1 MRGGDE
7 TSLQDNGDRVPGAM
21 PATGPSRTG
30 HRSDVGAKHGSGESR
45 PPGPLIR
52 RLPARPLSP
61 PAEASPPRR
70 RPEARHHFAAAA
82 GAPTCA
88 PTCATVADVG
98 HLPLDRRHVLV
109 HGLLFQL
116 FAAPHPRRAQA
127 PVLAA
132 IRATDAT
139 ATVSKRPWPAAAT
152 GDTDWLALH
161 VKLDLRLLLRAG
173 LADADRGK
181 TTRRAAVHAGRSC
194 LGFRR
199 FLGRRLLVA
208 LRLPGSLLGARIDR
222 VGGCLLL
229 VVRPAG
235 EEDDGEEQDGDDRS
249 VHGLVLRPA
258 DPRQK
263 S

>member
-21 PATGPSRTG
+21 PASGPPRAG
-30 HRSDVGAKHGSGESR
+30 HPSDVGARHGSLDSR

-52 RLPARPLSP
+52 CLPARPLSP

-70 RPEARHHFAAAA
+70 RPEARHHGAAAA

-88 PTCATVADVG
+88 PTCAAVADVG

-109 HGLLFQL
+109 HGLFFKL
-116 FAAPHPRRAQA
+116 FAAPHPRRAPA
-127 PVLAA
+127 SVLAA

-152 GDTDWLALH
+152 GDTDRLALH
-161 VKLDLRLLLRAG
+161 VELDLRLLLRAG

-181 TTRRAAVHAGRSC
+181 ATRRAAVHTGRSC
-194 LGFRR
+194 VGC
-199 FLGRRLLVA
+199 RRLL
-208 LRLPGSLLGARIDR
+208 G
-222 VGGCLLL
+222 
-229 VVRPAG
+229 
-235 EEDDGEEQDGDDRS
+235 
-249 VHGLVLRPA
+249 
-258 DPRQK
+258 
-263 S
+263 